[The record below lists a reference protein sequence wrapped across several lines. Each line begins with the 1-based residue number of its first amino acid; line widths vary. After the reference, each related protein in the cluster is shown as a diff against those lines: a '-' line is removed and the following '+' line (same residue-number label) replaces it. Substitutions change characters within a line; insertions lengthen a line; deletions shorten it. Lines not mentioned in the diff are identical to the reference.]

1 MLLINEEYK
10 KFLNQRD
17 AIKNYIHDTN
27 KKLISNLY
35 DMELPNL
42 NNILLS
48 KFTLTQDTN
57 LTCLLCKKFVG
68 INKKSL
74 SKHKQTCAKNNNHTV
89 SDENSPINDSSVN
102 DILTD
107 MSADILTDISTDI
120 STDMPKENEKK
131 FKNKK

>member
-17 AIKNYIHDTN
+17 AIKNYINDTN

-57 LTCLLCKKFVG
+57 LTCLICKKFVG

-74 SKHKQTCAKNNNHTV
+74 SKHKQTCAKNNNTV
-89 SDENSPINDSSVN
+89 SDEESSTNDETMAQPIDEP
-102 DILTD
+102 IEKPTKQLT
-107 MSADILTDISTDI
+107 
-120 STDMPKENEKK
+120 
-131 FKNKK
+131 KNKKINKNLS

>member
-17 AIKNYIHDTN
+17 AIKNYINDTN

-57 LTCLLCKKFVG
+57 LTCLICKKFVG

-74 SKHKQTCAKNNNHTV
+74 SKHKQTCAKNNNNIV
-89 SDENSPINDSSVN
+89 SDEESSTNDCSVN
-102 DILTD
+102 DETIEHPTDVPIEKPTKQLT
-107 MSADILTDISTDI
+107 
-120 STDMPKENEKK
+120 
-131 FKNKK
+131 KNKKINKNLS